1 MANSPSGAGEPRFVN
16 APTRTIRVG
25 DTDFA
30 YRDLGTGDAPPLVM
44 LNHWGA
50 NLDNFDPRI
59 VDGLAAGRRVIALDY
74 RGVGRSGGEPPV
86 SVSETARD
94 VIDVVRALNLGSI
107 DLLGFSFGGF
117 VAQEVVLRE
126 PDVIRKVILTGTGP
140 AGGVGI
146 SKVGSVSWPLIIKGL
161 LTFTDPKTWLFFTS
175 TDNGRQAAKAF
186 LSRLKER
193 TQDRDKPVTPKV
205 FLRQL
210 KAIKAWGLQAP
221 QDLGQIAR
229 PVLVANGDHDIM
241 VPTQNSHDLARRI
254 PGAEL
259 HIYKDAGHGGIFQYH
274 AEFVPTA
281 RTFLDG

>member
-1 MANSPSGAGEPRFVN
+1 MPNAQSGAGRPGFENVR
-16 APTRTIRVG
+16 TRTIRVG
-25 DTDFA
+25 GNDFA
-30 YRDLGTGDAPPLVM
+30 YRELGSGDAPPLVM

-59 VDGLAAGRRVIALDY
+59 VDGLAAGRRVVTLDY
-74 RGVGRSGGEPPV
+74 RGVGRSGGDAPLTIA
-86 SVSETARD
+86 ETARD
-94 VIDVVRALNLGSI
+94 VVDIIRALNFGTI
-107 DLLGFSFGGF
+107 DLLGFSLGGF
-117 VAQEVVLRE
+117 VAQEVILRE
-126 PDVIRKVILTGTGP
+126 PDLVRKVILTGTGP

-161 LTFTDPKTWLFFTS
+161 LTFTDPKTYLFFTS
-175 TDNGRQAAKAF
+175 TANGRQAAKTF
-186 LSRLKER
+186 LARLKER

-210 KAIKAWGLQAP
+210 KAIKAWGIQAP
-221 QDLGQIAR
+221 QDLGQIAK

-241 VPTQNSHDLARRI
+241 VPTQNSIDLARRI

-259 HIYKDAGHGGIFQYH
+259 HIYEDAGHGGIFQYH
-274 AEFVPTA
+274 GGFIDAA